1 MKTFYS
7 FSSLLLLSMFLFMSC
22 QSKVEYLPQTTFQ
35 IDQIGKE
42 HNKGLDYV
50 LSYIK
55 INKNKI
61 MDNSKGEFLKIAQ
74 EGTKEYFYK
83 GGYLVS
89 SSNIT
94 LANQEASSV
103 YKYYKDINYENESL
117 KKLWPMEKDALLSD
131 LQKQF
136 LNEIQ
141 IAIDDQTMDL
151 SATLNVLTKIEKKS
165 IQKCSHEDQYLILST
180 LSIAKNSLQ
189 YWHDNYNDWTYALE
203 DLYNLSHQ
211 KIQLRRWFSWKAV
224 AKNDIAYGAGGAL
237 AGALVGG
244 AVSVGTLSIPGYA
257 AGAIGGA
264 VGGSVGNAGLQI
276 LDRIW

>member
-1 MKTFYS
+1 M
-7 FSSLLLLSMFLFMSC
+7 
-22 QSKVEYLPQTTFQ
+22 
-35 IDQIGKE
+35 
-42 HNKGLDYV
+42 
-50 LSYIK
+50 
-55 INKNKI
+55 
-61 MDNSKGEFLKIAQ
+61 
-74 EGTKEYFYK
+74 
-83 GGYLVS
+83 
-89 SSNIT
+89 
-94 LANQEASSV
+94 
-103 YKYYKDINYENESL
+103 YYRDINYENESL
-117 KKLWPMEKDALLSD
+117 KKLWPMDKDALLSD

-141 IAIDDQTMDL
+141 IVIDDQTMDL
-151 SATLNVLTKIEKKS
+151 TATLNELIKIEEISK
-165 IQKCSHEDQYLILST
+165 QKISYEDQYLILST

-189 YWHDNYNDWTYALE
+189 YWHDNYNDRTYALE

-224 AKNDIAYGAGGAL
+224 AKNDIAYGAGGAV